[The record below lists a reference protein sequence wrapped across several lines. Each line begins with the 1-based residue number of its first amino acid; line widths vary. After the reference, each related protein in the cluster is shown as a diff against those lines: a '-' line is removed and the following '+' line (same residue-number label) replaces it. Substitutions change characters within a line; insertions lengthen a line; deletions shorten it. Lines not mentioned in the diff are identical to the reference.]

1 MAKRSCYRQK
11 GLNDFVRSLFY
22 PPKNIYHYFIEIF
35 FEGKNNSLFFFFFV
49 TKRTSYIGINHFY
62 INT

>member
-11 GLNDFVRSLFY
+11 GLNDFVRSLFH

-35 FEGKNNSLFFFFFV
+35 FEGKNNSLFFFFRYKTHVLHRNKSFL
-49 TKRTSYIGINHFY
+49 Y
-62 INT
+62 